1 MQNRKHRP
9 VTRGIEKLVGM
20 PTGREW
26 PGLALA
32 VANYA
37 AGDQFRIIE
46 GRAVGVDQGIAQ
58 LSAFM
63 NRARCL
69 RSGMT
74 RDAARKR
81 ELLEELSQAFF
92 ILLNVWIE
100 FCIGTFKVR
109 VRHYARPA
117 MPRPADINPIE
128 VVFLDRPI
136 AMDID
141 EIQPWS
147 CPPVSQQA
155 WFDVLEFKRLAQEPI
170 GVEVNLSDR

>member
-20 PTGREW
+20 PTGRER

-32 VANYA
+32 ITNHA
-37 AGDQFRIIE
+37 AGDQVRIIE
-46 GRAVGVDQGIAQ
+46 DRAVGVDQGIAQ

-74 RDAARKR
+74 WDAARKR
-81 ELLEELSQAFF
+81 ELLKELFQTFF

-100 FCIGTFKVR
+100 FCISAFKVS
-109 VRHYARPA
+109 VRHNPRPA
-117 MPRPADINPIE
+117 VSRPADI
-128 VVFLDRPI
+128 
-136 AMDID
+136 
-141 EIQPWS
+141 
-147 CPPVSQQA
+147 
-155 WFDVLEFKRLAQEPI
+155 
-170 GVEVNLSDR
+170 